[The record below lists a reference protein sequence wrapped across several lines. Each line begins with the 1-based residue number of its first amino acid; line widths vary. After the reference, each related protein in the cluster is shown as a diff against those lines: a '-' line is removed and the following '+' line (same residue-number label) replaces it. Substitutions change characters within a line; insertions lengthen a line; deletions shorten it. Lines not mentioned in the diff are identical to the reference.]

1 MQQNTTGSSNT
12 ATGHHAL
19 RSNATGNLNTA
30 CGYQAL
36 YNTTSSENVG
46 VGAFALQLNT
56 AGTLNTGVGY
66 LALRSNTTGSLNTAS
81 GAAALESNTTGS
93 ENCAFGIWALQ
104 YNTTGSFNTA
114 CGRLALG
121 LTQAGV
127 NNTTFSNCS
136 GLGYNTRV
144 SASNQVQ
151 LGDSATTTY
160 IYGAINNRS
169 DARDKADI
177 RNTVLGLDFVQK
189 LRPVDY
195 RWDMRDDY
203 FQKVIRIE
211 RIEVETSE
219 STRPGIV
226 TELDAAADPAT
237 ADPAADPAGPEA
249 DTAVAEPIVEPVVEP
264 EPGVYD
270 ILVDDDIVAHITY
283 PSAIIELVDSTKEY
297 ESNTLEA
304 TCPAL
309 PDLKLRVKTRVE
321 LKTLPKNGSKKRNR
335 YHHGLIAQEVESVLQ
350 ESGIDF
356 GGFQHHSVGGGEDI
370 YTIGYAELFGP
381 LIKAVQ
387 ELAAENAMLKNDI
400 AAIKAHVGLA

>member
-1 MQQNTTGSSNT
+1 MSLS
-12 ATGHHAL
+12 
-19 RSNATGNLNTA
+19 
-30 CGYQAL
+30 
-36 YNTTSSENVG
+36 NTTSSENVG
-46 VGAFALQLNT
+46 VGAYALATNTTGSQNTACGPYALQSNTTGNQNT
-56 AGTLNTGVGY
+56 AVGPF
-66 LALRSNTTGSLNTAS
+66 AMRSNTTGSVGTAIGISALQDNTIGINNVACGAGALQLNISGSSNTAV
-81 GAAALESNTTGS
+81 GHTALV
-93 ENCAFGIWALQ
+93 
-104 YNTTGSFNTA
+104 YNTTGGQNSA
-114 CGRLALG
+114 CGQFALSF
-121 LTQAGV
+121 TQAGGA
-127 NNTTFSNCS
+127 NQTFSNCT
-136 GLGYNTRV
+136 GLGNDARV

-151 LGDSATTTY
+151 LGNAATTTY

-169 DARDKADI
+169 DMRDKADI
-177 RNTVLGLDFVQK
+177 RDTVLGLDFVQK

-195 RWDMRDDY
+195 RWDLRDDY
-203 FQKVIRIE
+203 LEKVIRIE

-226 TELDAAADPAT
+226 TELDAAADPAPADLA
-237 ADPAADPAGPEA
+237 ADPAAGPEA
-249 DTAVAEPIVEPVVEP
+249 DTANPEPVVEP

-270 ILVDDDIVAHITY
+270 ILVGDDIVAHITY

-297 ESNTLEA
+297 ESNTLDA

-370 YTIGYAELFGP
+370 YTIGYSELFGP

-387 ELAAENAMLKNDI
+387 ELAAENAMLKSDI

>member
-1 MQQNTTGSSNT
+1 MLSNTTGAGNSAYGYRALRDNLTAYDNTAFGAYALQINTTGSWNV
-12 ATGHHAL
+12 
-19 RSNATGNLNTA
+19 A
-30 CGYQAL
+30 CGAYAL
-36 YNTTSSENVG
+36 M
-46 VGAFALQLNT
+46 
-56 AGTLNTGVGY
+56 
-66 LALRSNTTGSLNTAS
+66 SNTTGNNNA
-81 GAAALESNTTGS
+81 
-93 ENCAFGIWALQ
+93 AFGKDALVL
-104 YNTTGSFNTA
+104 TT
-114 CGRLALG
+114 
-121 LTQAGV
+121 AGGA
-127 NNTTFSNCS
+127 NTTFSNCT
-136 GLGYNTRV
+136 GLGYDSRV

-151 LGDSATTTY
+151 LGNAATTTY

-203 FQKVIRIE
+203 FEKVIRIE

-226 TELDAAADPAT
+226 TELDAAADPAP
-237 ADPAADPAGPEA
+237 ADPAANP
-249 DTAVAEPIVEPVVEP
+249 DTAADQEPVVEP
-264 EPGVYD
+264 EPGTYD
-270 ILVDDDIVAHITY
+270 ILVGDDVVAHITY
-283 PSAIIELVDSTKEY
+283 PLGIIELVDSTKEY
-297 ESNTLEA
+297 ESDTLEA

-309 PDLKLRVKTRVE
+309 STLKLKVKTRSE
-321 LKTLPKNGSKKRNR
+321 MKKLEKDGSKKRNR

-350 ESGIDF
+350 ETGIDF
-356 GGFQHHSVGGGEDI
+356 GGFQHHSKGGGEDV

-387 ELAAENAMLKNDI
+387 ELAAENAELKSDI